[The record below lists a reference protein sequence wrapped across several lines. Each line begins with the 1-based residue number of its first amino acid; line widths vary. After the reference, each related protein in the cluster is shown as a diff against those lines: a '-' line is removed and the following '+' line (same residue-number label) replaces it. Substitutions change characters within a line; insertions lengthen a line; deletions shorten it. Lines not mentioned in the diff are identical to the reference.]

1 MSALTIIE
9 GPCAAEGSAHEEVL
23 HSNLSRVWCHVPRGV
38 EPVCRVF
45 WGQSQPNKTSRS
57 ILHNLADN
65 VGCSALAGL
74 STNHYDATIPM
85 LIAQS
90 PMNNTIETPTYNMAS
105 IMVFLF
111 QLCERGALTF
121 KKWPGFSRA

>member
-1 MSALTIIE
+1 MRRYCTQTLAGYGVTCRE
-9 GPCAAEGSAHEEVL
+9 G
-23 HSNLSRVWCHVPRGV
+23 LSRYVAYSGV
-38 EPVCRVF
+38 NHNRTRRAA
-45 WGQSQPNKTSRS
+45 Q

-105 IMVFLF
+105 IMVFPF

>member
-1 MSALTIIE
+1 
-9 GPCAAEGSAHEEVL
+9 
-23 HSNLSRVWCHVPRGV
+23 
-38 EPVCRVF
+38 
-45 WGQSQPNKTSRS
+45 
-57 ILHNLADN
+57 
-65 VGCSALAGL
+65 
-74 STNHYDATIPM
+74 M

-111 QLCERGALTF
+111 QLCERGGLTF

>member
-1 MSALTIIE
+1 MRRYCTQTFAGYGVTCRE
-9 GPCAAEGSAHEEVL
+9 G
-23 HSNLSRVWCHVPRGV
+23 LSRYVAYSGV
-38 EPVCRVF
+38 NHNRTRRAA
-45 WGQSQPNKTSRS
+45 Q

-105 IMVFLF
+105 IMVFPF